1 MSCIPTGMPL
11 SNPNPTGSEMAG
23 SPARLAGTVMASAAY
38 PAVACARNGPFDPI
52 DDQTRLPRPPR
63 PVRTAEAPPSA
74 RSGVRSRSTPVC
86 AIPRAR
92 PLSPNASLPPPA
104 PPAPPPPPPEKTRA
118 NSGDDAPN
126 PLRPVEVPRRDVG
139 AEDVRADEHA
149 PLDLGAETAGSSA
162 RGGLVKTLSP
172 PRGDENP
179 LSTRFEPRCLTSS
192 QFAVSRGTVPT
203 VRAPFRPYRTPSYLA
218 RLLDALRGGQDVVR
232 GERGGGARQR
242 HGRHRRAQPLQQL
255 ARLAPR
261 GSDLV

>member
-1 MSCIPTGMPL
+1 MGETTRSRLIKPGL
-11 SNPNPTGSEMAG
+11 IALAH
-23 SPARLAGTVMASAAY
+23 PARSVQQRRHRRRGRGEKQVHPGVRDPPRATAQSERVASAPRAPGASAA
-38 PAVACARNGPFDPI
+38 AAGED
-52 DDQTRLPRPPR
+52 
-63 PVRTAEAPPSA
+63 
-74 RSGVRSRSTPVC
+74 
-86 AIPRAR
+86 
-92 PLSPNASLPPPA
+92 ASELL
-104 PPAPPPPPPEKTRA
+104 
-118 NSGDDAPN
+118 GDDAPN

-149 PLDLGAETAGSSA
+149 PLDLGAETAGSSR
-162 RGGLVKTLSP
+162 RGGLVKTLSS

-203 VRAPFRPYRTPSYLA
+203 VYRPVPAVPDPVVPRQVTG
-218 RLLDALRGGQDVVR
+218 RLRGGQDVVR